1 MLGIAIIFIAGILTT
16 LFLIGIFAIEKGG
29 KIETYL

>member
-1 MLGIAIIFIAGILTT
+1 MLGIAIALIAGIGTIVL
-16 LFLIGIFAIEKGG
+16 LVGIFAIEKGG